1 MEYFDVCDKNGLPTG
16 EVIERE
22 EAHRLGIRHRT
33 AHVWIAR
40 NLPRSAKQL
49 GSSSVEQP
57 DSSPTGQPFPLPGK
71 YTVND
76 VEILMQKRSLNKDSY
91 PGMYD
96 TSSAGHIPAGCE
108 PLESALR
115 ELQEELGLD
124 VLVHMLVQELGVEAQ
139 WRLLKLRMHCVY
151 LRVRTE
157 QSKLG
162 HELVTF
168 VLWADVR
175 PLETVFDRPRYL
187 AAIGGAPIA
196 LERVDGEATSLYLV
210 KRKQDAR
217 DNDGLL
223 TIAKS
228 TITIQVLMQLLGVGD
243 DLLGGLLL
251 IWHLVQHVAGVVLHD
266 VHG

>member
-40 NLPRSAKQL
+40 NLPRPVNQL
-49 GSSSVEQP
+49 GFSSVEQP
-57 DSSPTGQPFPLPGK
+57 GSSPTGQLSPLPGK

-115 ELQEELGLD
+115 ELQEELGIAADPEDLELIGHFHIAYEEVFHGKLFRDNEYASVYLYRRGEELD
-124 VLVHMLVQELGVEAQ
+124 V
-139 WRLLKLRMHCVY
+139 
-151 LRVRTE
+151 
-157 QSKLG
+157 SKL
-162 HELVTF
+162 HLQEEEVESVEWF
-168 VLWADVR
+168 N
-175 PLETVFDRPRYL
+175 L
-187 AAIGGAPIA
+187 AAVRDEIKVSRARFCVAEGAIETLWEYVAA
-196 LERVDGEATSLYLV
+196 L
-210 KRKQDAR
+210 Q
-217 DNDGLL
+217 
-223 TIAKS
+223 KS
-228 TITIQVLMQLLGVGD
+228 
-243 DLLGGLLL
+243 
-251 IWHLVQHVAGVVLHD
+251 
-266 VHG
+266 

>member
-57 DSSPTGQPFPLPGK
+57 GSSPTGQLSPSPRDN
-71 YTVND
+71 TVND

-115 ELQEELGLD
+115 ELQEELGIAAKTEDLKLIGHFHIAYEEVFHGKPFRDNEYASVYLYTRGEELD
-124 VLVHMLVQELGVEAQ
+124 V
-139 WRLLKLRMHCVY
+139 
-151 LRVRTE
+151 
-157 QSKLG
+157 SKL
-162 HELVTF
+162 HLQEEEVESVEWF
-168 VLWADVR
+168 S
-175 PLETVFDRPRYL
+175 L
-187 AAIGGAPIA
+187 AAVREEIKVSRERFCVAEGAIETLWEYVAA
-196 LERVDGEATSLYLV
+196 L
-210 KRKQDAR
+210 Q
-217 DNDGLL
+217 
-223 TIAKS
+223 KS
-228 TITIQVLMQLLGVGD
+228 
-243 DLLGGLLL
+243 
-251 IWHLVQHVAGVVLHD
+251 
-266 VHG
+266 